1 MAEAL
6 AIPDLSNDYLRP
18 EGDVTGHLLTVLD
31 LDETQREQIVQAA
44 ANMVNDLRQSADKLH
59 IVDALLQQYGL
70 STAEGVTLMR
80 LAESLIRTPDFTTS
94 RLLVRDKLGESDWG
108 FHAGKSAYGLVNQ
121 ATNGLRLSAGWIS
134 ASGGVDASNLLAR
147 LGDRVLEG
155 AVEQAMGLM
164 GEHFVLGTSIANAVK
179 RSKTDR
185 ENGSTH
191 SYDMLGEAALTADD
205 AARYFTAYHDAIT
218 YLGQQDYSSD
228 AVDRRPGISVKLS
241 ALHPRYEY
249 AHRDICVPALTAQ
262 LLKLAKAAQNAGI
275 AMTIDAEEADRLE
288 TEILIIRN
296 LLQAPELNGWDGLG
310 IVVQAYQRRALP
322 FIHWLAQ
329 SARSANRRISV
340 RLVKGAYWD
349 SEIKRAQEMGL
360 ESYPVFTRKEN
371 TDLSYLAC
379 ARALLDARDAIYPQ
393 FATHNAHSVCA
404 IAQMDLAPP
413 SSSEAIG
420 QIKTPSSS
428 EAIGQKE
435 SLLSRPKASEGRSGD
450 RRPVGLADAD
460 ASVGASSDASGRD
473 SRRSNSPGYEFQ
485 RLHGMGERL
494 HAALGAQYGVPT
506 RIYAPVGNHRDLLP
520 YLVRRLLENGANS
533 SFVNQLMDLDVP
545 TEEIVSDPIAK
556 ILSNEDAANPRIP
569 APIDHLNGDFL
580 GPDGFNDGI
589 AASGFG
595 ESRKI
600 AKGDDISQSDQHT
613 RYEGYGSEQ
622 GKWQAASMVAGTAPT
637 GEERAILNPAQ
648 HDDKVGTEI
657 RAQPAIIAD
666 AIKAANASSWP
677 AMPAAER
684 AACLDRLADILE
696 AETAMLVELCVR
708 EAGKG
713 LNDAIAEIR
722 EAVDF
727 CRYYAV
733 QAQAP
738 SVASRN
744 PLGTVACISPWNFPL
759 AIFLGQITA
768 SLAVG
773 NTVIAKPAEQTPL
786 ISAAATKLV
795 HQAGIPQ
802 DALQLLIGDGAA
814 LGSALTSHPQIDG
827 VCFTGSTATAKR
839 IAASLGETGRGLVP
853 LIAETGGINAMIV
866 DSTALLEQAVKDVIA
881 SAFQSAGQR
890 CSACRIICVQDDI
903 ADNFNTMLR
912 GAMAELVIGDPAN
925 AATDVGPVIDAASQT
940 KITQYCADMA
950 SRFKIIG
957 TATVPDN
964 LSDGYFVTPTAIAIN
979 HISDVEQEIFGPV
992 LHVLRFSADALD
1004 DIVTAINA
1012 LGFGLTMG
1020 LHTRIDARVEHI
1032 VSRAKVGNL
1041 YVNRNQIGAIVGV
1054 QPFGGEGLSGTGP
1067 KAGGPLYL
1075 HRLSRHADIPH
1086 EPALQ
1091 TASITA
1097 PPPPTPLIAKRVAA
1111 AQAAVERSSPLER
1124 LNIIDQAAANIA
1136 SLHPRF
1142 AQIIGEV
1149 QAGILS
1155 LTSREIPLPGPTGE
1169 KNRYRLCPRGAI
1181 LCIPGGA
1188 PEEDDYLLQQQAA
1201 LTLITGNALILL
1213 AEKGIFTGVD
1223 ALAEALDRNDATKGL
1238 ISHIGHDDPVNWLN
1252 ADLAGI
1258 ICDNEARSDL
1268 AARLMLRTG
1277 SIIPMLSAHN
1287 APTRFMIERTV
1298 SIDTTAAGGNA
1309 SLLAM

>member
-1 MAEAL
+1 MPDAL
-6 AIPDLSNDYLRP
+6 AIPDLSSDYLRP
-18 EGDVTGHLLTVLD
+18 EGDVIALLLATLN
-31 LDETQREQIVQAA
+31 LDEAQREHAVQAA
-44 ANMVNDLRQSADKLH
+44 ANMVNNLRQSADKLH

-94 RLLVRDKLGESDWG
+94 RLLVRDKLGDSDWG

-134 ASGGVDASNLLAR
+134 ASGGTQARNLLAK

-179 RSKTDR
+179 RSKTAR
-185 ENGSTH
+185 AQGSTH
-191 SYDMLGEAALTADD
+191 SYDMLGEAALTAKD
-205 AARYFTAYHDAIT
+205 AARYFDAYHDAIT
-218 YLGQQDYSSD
+218 YLGEQDYSAD
-228 AVDRRPGISVKLS
+228 DIDRRPGISVKLS

-249 AHRDICVPALTAQ
+249 AHRSICVPELTQ
-262 LLKLAKAAQNAGI
+262 RLIILAKAAQDAGI

-296 LLQAPELNGWDGLG
+296 LLEAPELQGWNGLG

-322 FIHWLAQ
+322 LIHWLAQ
-329 SARSANRRISV
+329 AARHNGRRISV

-360 ESYPVFTRKEN
+360 ASYPVFTRKEN

-379 ARALLDARDAIYPQ
+379 ARALLEARDAIYPQ

-404 IAQMDLAPP
+404 ITAIAHSLSHSDPLTDAKAP
-413 SSSEAIG
+413 
-420 QIKTPSSS
+420 K
-428 EAIGQKE
+428 
-435 SLLSRPKASEGRSGD
+435 
-450 RRPVGLADAD
+450 RRPDSLTDD
-460 ASVGASSDASGRD
+460 GASISTPASHLPNTP
-473 SRRSNSPGYEFQ
+473 RSNTPGFEFQ
-485 RLHGMGERL
+485 RLHGMGEAL
-494 HAALGAQYGVPT
+494 HTALGAQYGVST

-556 ILSNEDAANPRIP
+556 VLANDGAANPRIP

-580 GPDGFNDGI
+580 GPDGFDDGI

-595 ESRKI
+595 ETRKI
-600 AKGDDISQSDQHT
+600 AKGDDISQAHQQAL
-613 RYEGYGSEQ
+613 YEGYGTARSTWTASSLIA
-622 GKWQAASMVAGTAPT
+622 GKAAK
-637 GEERAILNPAQ
+637 GEEQAIINPA
-648 HDDKVGTEI
+648 HHKDHVGTET
-657 RAQPAIIAD
+657 RTPAKAASAAIDA
-666 AIKAANASSWP
+666 AIKAAKTSEWGEL
-677 AMPAAER
+677 PAAER
-684 AACLDRLADILE
+684 AACLDRLADLLE
-696 AETAMLVELCVR
+696 QETAMLTELCVR

-786 ISAAATKLV
+786 ISAAATKMAYK
-795 HQAGIPQ
+795 AGIPE

-814 LGSALTSHPQIDG
+814 LGSALTAHPDISG
-827 VCFTGSTATAKR
+827 ICFTGSTATAKR

-903 ADNFNTMLR
+903 ADNFNMMLR
-912 GAMAELVIGDPAN
+912 GAMAELVIGNPAN
-925 AATDVGPVIDAASQT
+925 AATDVGPVIDVASQT

-950 SRFKIIG
+950 SRFTIIG
-957 TATVPDN
+957 EAPVPDN
-964 LSDGYFVTPTAIAIN
+964 LSDGYFVAPTAIAIN

-1004 DIVTAINA
+1004 DIITAINN

-1075 HRLSRHADIPH
+1075 HRLSRHAEMPH

-1091 TASITA
+1091 HASITA
-1097 PPPPTPLIAKRVAA
+1097 PPLPTPSIEKCVAA
-1111 AQAAVERSSPLER
+1111 AQAAVDHSSPLER
-1124 LNIIDQAAANIA
+1124 LDIIDQAAANIA
-1136 SLHPRF
+1136 TLHPRF

-1181 LCIPGGA
+1181 LCVPGGA

-1238 ISHIGHDDPVNWLN
+1238 ISHAGNDDAVNWLN
-1252 ADLAGI
+1252 ADLAAMV
-1258 ICDNEARSDL
+1258 CDNDDRSNL

-1277 SIIPMLSAHN
+1277 PIIPMLSAHN
-1287 APTRFMIERTV
+1287 APTRFMVERTV